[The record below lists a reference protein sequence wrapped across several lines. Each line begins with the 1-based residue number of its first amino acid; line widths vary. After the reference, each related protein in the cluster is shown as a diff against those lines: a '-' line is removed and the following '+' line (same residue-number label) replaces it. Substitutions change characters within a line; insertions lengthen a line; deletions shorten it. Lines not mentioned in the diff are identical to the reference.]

1 MPESDCVRFRWDRA
15 SSRYFINE
23 TKGAAGRLFIGPGI
37 RIGASRP
44 AGLRSA
50 ARVGEAR
57 HWLQALNRLIYSR
70 RRAPTETATI
80 RIPAEKKN
88 LLKTIA
94 SLERK
99 NMNDIIV
106 KLIDDYA
113 DRRKETLEL
122 LAIPGFLEKIE
133 AASREIREGGGV
145 SIEDVR
151 KDLARKIHAKRR
163 KYSRTSR

>member
-1 MPESDCVRFRWDRA
+1 M
-15 SSRYFINE
+15 
-23 TKGAAGRLFIGPGI
+23 
-37 RIGASRP
+37 
-44 AGLRSA
+44 
-50 ARVGEAR
+50 
-57 HWLQALNRLIYSR
+57 
-70 RRAPTETATI
+70 ETATI